1 MEKKRQS
8 STARNRSASRTGM
21 KVTNASKQVR
31 QNQSWRGTSNPSRV
45 DKYVDCDD
53 ENGWC

>member
-8 STARNRSASRTGM
+8 SSARSRSASRTDM
-21 KVTNASKQVR
+21 KVTNATKQVQ